1 MVNTTS
7 FKNLIL
13 VIVSLVL
20 FLSCSNTA
28 DYLKPVFKPRSLQD
42 SLVCFINNVDSIP
55 DPSGNPTLIYV
66 ILYEYEGRPH
76 VDFEAEAGALLW
88 PEKDPDT
95 SENFC
100 SGRYIDKYLFVSGNP
115 KYGHFVYRKNLKL
128 SKSDKAYLKGKRESM
143 LTEQLLIPE
152 NHKEYILSP
161 EGEVIEVVLNSYWES
176 LKKK

>member
-1 MVNTTS
+1 MNS
-7 FKNLIL
+7 FHIRNLAL
-13 VIVSLVL
+13 VIVSSAM
-20 FLSCSNTA
+20 FLACSNTA
-28 DYLKPVFKPRSLQD
+28 DHLKPVFKPRSLQD

-88 PEKDPDT
+88 PEKDPEA
-95 SENFC
+95 SETFC

-128 SKSDKAYLKGKRESM
+128 SKSDKAYLKGKGEM
-143 LTEQLLIPE
+143 LEEKLLIPE